1 LTKSTHSFARKG
13 RNLLAALIVALAG
26 NMFFISLARAEDVAP
41 PAEVTTIVTQGGD
54 DVSYHI
60 PLTVSVV
67 YDGVTYENVY
77 ATTNSVITFGRPD
90 GTYWTYPT
98 TPSVSIESKDWWVLP
113 QQMPDTH
120 FIINVSEGGF
130 QVDGSYRPY
139 GTLTGDTTSIII
151 TAQIQTDGTVAYSYA
166 VDGPLSGNERTGA
179 VLTDG
184 TIVPLSEV
192 NIIEVEIPPVLEPEP
207 VPPTPEPEPIVPEP
221 VVPVEPIDPVV
232 PQVCPPL
239 CGPNEPP
246 PPHGDPRPPIIIDP
260 IIIPEEPPAPAP
272 ELPAEEPPT
281 PVEEPPV
288 EEPPAEEPPVPVEE
302 PPAPEEEPPTEA
314 EEPPVEAEPAP
325 EEAPGPTVEEEV
337 LQAEDVEASELP
349 VDTPIE
355 LANGVVLTAGVVAA
369 LELFDNPAEL
379 LSEVFTNPAQVLTA
393 LSNIGADMSEDE
405 RQESTETILA
415 AVIVGQIATQSAVA
429 AAASAAA
436 ASSTYRRKP

>member
-1 LTKSTHSFARKG
+1 
-13 RNLLAALIVALAG
+13 
-26 NMFFISLARAEDVAP
+26 MFFISLARAEDVAP

-90 GTYWTYPT
+90 GTYWDYPI
-98 TPSVSIESKDWWVLP
+98 TPSISIESKDWWVLP

-130 QVDGSYRPY
+130 QVDGNYRPY
-139 GTLTGDTTSIII
+139 GTFTGDTTSIII
-151 TAQIQTDGTVAYSYA
+151 TAQIQTDGTVAYTYT

-179 VLTDG
+179 RLTDG
-184 TIVPLSEV
+184 TVVPLEEA
-192 NIIEVEIPPVLEPEP
+192 NIIEVEVPVVLEPEP
-207 VPPTPEPEPIVPEP
+207 VPPTPEPTPEP
-221 VVPVEPIDPVV
+221 EPEPTPE
-232 PQVCPPL
+232 PQP
-239 CGPNEPP
+239 EPAP
-246 PPHGDPRPPIIIDP
+246 EPAPQPRPIPIF
-260 IIIPEEPPAPAP
+260 EPPAPEP
-272 ELPAEEPPT
+272 PAEEPPT
-281 PVEEPPV
+281 PVEEPPT

-325 EEAPGPTVEEEV
+325 EEAPEPPAEEEV

-349 VDTPIE
+349 ADTPIE

-379 LSEVFTNPAQVLTA
+379 IGEIFTNPAQVLTA
-393 LSNIGADMSEDE
+393 LSNIGADMSEEE
-405 RQESTETILA
+405 RKESTETILA

-429 AAASAAA
+429 AAASAA
-436 ASSTYRRKP
+436 SSTYRRKP

>member
-1 LTKSTHSFARKG
+1 VRKTK
-13 RNLLAALIVALAG
+13 NLLAAFCVALAG
-26 NMFFISLARAEDVAP
+26 NLFFLSYARAEDVVPEPAP
-41 PAEVTTIVTQGGD
+41 VVTTIVTNGGD

-130 QVDGSYRPY
+130 QVDGNYRPY
-139 GTLTGDTTSIII
+139 GTFTGDTTSIII

-166 VDGPLSGNERTGA
+166 VDGPLAGNERTGA

-184 TIVPLSEV
+184 TVVPLSEV
-192 NIIEVEIPPVLEPEP
+192 NIIEVEEAPVLEPEP
-207 VPPTPEPEPIVPEP
+207 VAPEPEPTPEPTPEPEPEPQPEPQPEP
-221 VVPVEPIDPVV
+221 V
-232 PQVCPPL
+232 Q
-239 CGPNEPP
+239 
-246 PPHGDPRPPIIIDP
+246 PPIIY
-260 IIIPEEPPAPAP
+260 IPPVEPPAPEP
-272 ELPAEEPPT
+272 PAEEPPAEEPST
-281 PVEEPPV
+281 VEPPAEEPPV
-288 EEPPAEEPPVPVEE
+288 EEPPAEEPP
-302 PPAPEEEPPTEA
+302 APEEEPPA
-314 EEPPVEAEPAP
+314 PVEEPPTEAEPAP
-325 EEAPGPTVEEEV
+325 EEAPEPPAEEEQEV
-337 LQAEDVEASELP
+337 VQAEDVEASELP
-349 VDTPIE
+349 ADTPIQLE
-355 LANGVVLTAGVVAA
+355 NGVVLTAGVVAA
-369 LELFDNPAEL
+369 LELFDSPTEL

-393 LSNIGADMSEDE
+393 LSNIGADMSEEE
-405 RQESTETILA
+405 RKESTETILA

-429 AAASAAA
+429 AAALAAA

>member
-272 ELPAEEPPT
+272 EPPAEEPPT

>member
-1 LTKSTHSFARKG
+1 VRRS
-13 RNLLAALIVALAG
+13 RNLLAVFCVALAG
-26 NMFFISLARAEDVAP
+26 NLFFLSHARAEDVVP
-41 PAEVTTIVTQGGD
+41 PEVTTIVTNGGD

-130 QVDGSYRPY
+130 QVDGNYRPY
-139 GTLTGDTTSIII
+139 GTFTGDTTSIII

-166 VDGPLSGNERTGA
+166 VDGPLAGNERTGA

-184 TIVPLSEV
+184 TVVPLSEV
-192 NIIEVEIPPVLEPEP
+192 NIIEVEEAPVLEPEP
-207 VPPTPEPEPIVPEP
+207 VPPTPEPVPEP
-221 VVPVEPIDPVV
+221 EPTPEPEPE
-232 PQVCPPL
+232 PQPEPA
-239 CGPNEPP
+239 PEPAPQPRPIPIFEPP
-246 PPHGDPRPPIIIDP
+246 APEPPA
-260 IIIPEEPPAPAP
+260 EEPPAP
-272 ELPAEEPPT
+272 
-281 PVEEPPV
+281 VEEPPA

-302 PPAPEEEPPTEA
+302 PPAPAEEPPTEA
-314 EEPPVEAEPAP
+314 EPAPEEAEPAP
-325 EEAPGPTVEEEV
+325 EEAPEPPVEEEV

-349 VDTPIE
+349 ADTPIE

-369 LELFDNPAEL
+369 LELFDSPTEL
-379 LSEVFTNPAQVLTA
+379 LTEVFTNPAQVLTA
-393 LSNIGADMSEDE
+393 LSNIGADMSEEE

>member
-1 LTKSTHSFARKG
+1 VRKT
-13 RNLLAALIVALAG
+13 RNLLAVFCVALAG
-26 NMFFISLARAEDVAP
+26 NLFFLSYARAEDVVPEPAP
-41 PAEVTTIVTQGGD
+41 AVTTIVTNGGD

-130 QVDGSYRPY
+130 QVDGNYRPY
-139 GTLTGDTTSIII
+139 GTFTGDTTSIII

-166 VDGPLSGNERTGA
+166 VDGPLAGNERTGA

-184 TIVPLSEV
+184 TVVPLSEV
-192 NIIEVEIPPVLEPEP
+192 NIIEVEEAPVLEPEP
-207 VPPTPEPEPIVPEP
+207 VAPEPEPTPEPTPEPEPEPQPEPQPEP
-221 VVPVEPIDPVV
+221 V
-232 PQVCPPL
+232 Q
-239 CGPNEPP
+239 
-246 PPHGDPRPPIIIDP
+246 PPIIY
-260 IIIPEEPPAPAP
+260 IPPVELPAP
-272 ELPAEEPPT
+272 EPPAEEPPVEE
-281 PVEEPPV
+281 PPAVEPPAEEPPV
-288 EEPPAEEPPVPVEE
+288 EEPPAEEPP
-302 PPAPEEEPPTEA
+302 APEEEPPA
-314 EEPPVEAEPAP
+314 PVEEPPTEEEPAP
-325 EEAPGPTVEEEV
+325 EEAPEPPAEEEQEV
-337 LQAEDVEASELP
+337 VQAEDVEASELP
-349 VDTPIE
+349 ADTPIQLE
-355 LANGVVLTAGVVAA
+355 NGVVLTAGVVAA
-369 LELFDNPAEL
+369 LELFDSPAEL

-393 LSNIGADMSEDE
+393 LSNIGADMSEEE
-405 RQESTETILA
+405 RKESTETILA

>member
-1 LTKSTHSFARKG
+1 LKLSPKF
-13 RNLLAALIVALAG
+13 RNLIAVC
-26 NMFFISLARAEDVAP
+26 FIIYSSLFLFQMTARAE
-41 PAEVTTIVTQGGD
+41 EVTTIVTPGGD
-54 DVSYHI
+54 DVSYQI

-120 FIINVSEGGF
+120 FIINVSDGGF
-130 QVDGSYRPY
+130 QVDGNYRPY
-139 GTLTGDTTSIII
+139 GTFTGDTTSIII

-184 TIVPLSEV
+184 TVVPLSEV
-192 NIIEVEIPPVLEPEP
+192 NIIQVEEAPVLEPEP
-207 VPPTPEPEPIVPEP
+207 VAPEPEPVPVDPVPEPPVVAPTPEPTPEPVPEP
-221 VVPVEPIDPVV
+221 QPEPAPGPVIELPVFVPEPEPVPVEPEPV
-232 PQVCPPL
+232 
-239 CGPNEPP
+239 
-246 PPHGDPRPPIIIDP
+246 
-260 IIIPEEPPAPAP
+260 PEPAP
-272 ELPAEEPPT
+272 EPPVVEPEPEIVPEEPPT
-281 PVEEPPV
+281 PVEEPP
-288 EEPPAEEPPVPVEE
+288 A
-302 PPAPEEEPPTEA
+302 EA

-325 EEAPGPTVEEEV
+325 EEAPEPPAEPEV
-337 LQAEDVEASELP
+337 VQAEDVEASELP
-349 VDTPIE
+349 ADTPIE

-369 LELFDNPAEL
+369 LELFDSPAEL
-379 LSEVFTNPAQVLTA
+379 LTEVFTNPAQVLTA
-393 LSNIGADMSEDE
+393 LSNIGADMSEEE

>member
-1 LTKSTHSFARKG
+1 
-13 RNLLAALIVALAG
+13 
-26 NMFFISLARAEDVAP
+26 
-41 PAEVTTIVTQGGD
+41 VTPGGD

-120 FIINVSEGGF
+120 FIINVSDGGF
-130 QVDGSYRPY
+130 QVDGNYRPY
-139 GTLTGDTTSIII
+139 GTFTGDTTSIII

-184 TIVPLSEV
+184 TVVPLSEV
-192 NIIEVEIPPVLEPEP
+192 NIIEVEEAPVLEPEP
-207 VPPTPEPEPIVPEP
+207 VPPTPEPVPEP
-221 VVPVEPIDPVV
+221 EPTPEPE
-232 PQVCPPL
+232 PQPQPE
-239 CGPNEPP
+239 PAPEPAPQPRPIPIFEPP
-246 PPHGDPRPPIIIDP
+246 TLEPPA
-260 IIIPEEPPAPAP
+260 EEPPAP
-272 ELPAEEPPT
+272 
-281 PVEEPPV
+281 VEEPPA

-302 PPAPEEEPPTEA
+302 PPTPVEEPPAEA

-325 EEAPGPTVEEEV
+325 EEAPEPPAEPEV
-337 LQAEDVEASELP
+337 VQAEDVEASELP
-349 VDTPIE
+349 ADTPIE

-369 LELFDNPAEL
+369 LELFDSPAEL
-379 LSEVFTNPAQVLTA
+379 LTEVFTNPAQVLTA
-393 LSNIGADMSEDE
+393 LSNIGADMSEEE

>member
-1 LTKSTHSFARKG
+1 M
-13 RNLLAALIVALAG
+13 ALAG
-26 NMFFISLARAEDVAP
+26 NLFFLSHARAEEVAP
-41 PAEVTTIVTQGGD
+41 EPTPEVTTIVTPGGD

-130 QVDGSYRPY
+130 QVDGNYRPY
-139 GTLTGDTTSIII
+139 GTFTGDTTSIII

-166 VDGPLSGNERTGA
+166 VDGPLAGNERTGA

-184 TIVPLSEV
+184 TVVPLSEV
-192 NIIEVEIPPVLEPEP
+192 NIIEVEEAPVLEPEP
-207 VPPTPEPEPIVPEP
+207 VPPTPEPVPEP
-221 VVPVEPIDPVV
+221 EPTPEPEPE
-232 PQVCPPL
+232 PQPEPA
-239 CGPNEPP
+239 PEPAPQPRPIPIFEPP
-246 PPHGDPRPPIIIDP
+246 APEPPA
-260 IIIPEEPPAPAP
+260 EEPPAP
-272 ELPAEEPPT
+272 
-281 PVEEPPV
+281 VEEPPA

-302 PPAPEEEPPTEA
+302 PPTPVEEPPAEA

-325 EEAPGPTVEEEV
+325 EEAPEPPAEEEV

-349 VDTPIE
+349 ADTPIE

-369 LELFDNPAEL
+369 LELFDSPTEL
-379 LSEVFTNPAQVLTA
+379 LTEVFTNPAQVLTA
-393 LSNIGADMSEDE
+393 LSNIGADMSEEE

>member
-1 LTKSTHSFARKG
+1 MRKT
-13 RNLLAALIVALAG
+13 RNLLAVFCVALAG
-26 NMFFISLARAEDVAP
+26 NLFFLSYARAEDVVPEPAP
-41 PAEVTTIVTQGGD
+41 AVTTIVTNGGD

-130 QVDGSYRPY
+130 QVDGNYRPY
-139 GTLTGDTTSIII
+139 GTFTGDTTSIII

-166 VDGPLSGNERTGA
+166 VDGPLAGNERTGA

-184 TIVPLSEV
+184 TVVPLSEV
-192 NIIEVEIPPVLEPEP
+192 NIIEVEEAPVLEPEP
-207 VPPTPEPEPIVPEP
+207 VAPEPEPTPEPTPEPEPEPQPEP
-221 VVPVEPIDPVV
+221 VQPPIIYIPPVEPPA
-232 PQVCPPL
+232 Q
-239 CGPNEPP
+239 
-246 PPHGDPRPPIIIDP
+246 
-260 IIIPEEPPAPAP
+260 EPPAEEP
-272 ELPAEEPPT
+272 PAEEPPT
-281 PVEEPPV
+281 VEPPAEEPPV
-288 EEPPAEEPPVPVEE
+288 EEPPAEEPP
-302 PPAPEEEPPTEA
+302 APEEEPPA
-314 EEPPVEAEPAP
+314 PVEEPPTEAEPAP
-325 EEAPGPTVEEEV
+325 EEAPEPPAEEEQEV
-337 LQAEDVEASELP
+337 VQAEDVEASELP
-349 VDTPIE
+349 ADTPIQLE
-355 LANGVVLTAGVVAA
+355 NGVVLTAGVVAA
-369 LELFDNPAEL
+369 LELFDSPTEL
-379 LSEVFTNPAQVLTA
+379 LSGVFTNPAQVLTA
-393 LSNIGADMSEDE
+393 LSNIGADMSEEE
-405 RQESTETILA
+405 RKESTETILA

>member
-1 LTKSTHSFARKG
+1 MRRSK
-13 RNLLAALIVALAG
+13 NLLAVFCVALAG
-26 NMFFISLARAEDVAP
+26 NLFFLSHARAEDVVP
-41 PAEVTTIVTQGGD
+41 PEVTTIVTNGGD

-130 QVDGSYRPY
+130 QVDGNYRPY
-139 GTLTGDTTSIII
+139 GTFTGDTTSIII

-184 TIVPLSEV
+184 TVVPLSEV
-192 NIIEVEIPPVLEPEP
+192 NIIQVEEAPVLEPEP
-207 VPPTPEPEPIVPEP
+207 VAPEPEPVPVDPVPEPPVVDPTPEPTPEPVPEP
-221 VVPVEPIDPVV
+221 QPEPAPRPVIELPVFVPEPEPVPVEPEPVPEPAPEPPVV
-232 PQVCPPL
+232 
-239 CGPNEPP
+239 EPEP
-246 PPHGDPRPPIIIDP
+246 EIV
-260 IIIPEEPPAPAP
+260 PEEPPAPA
-272 ELPAEEPPT
+272 
-281 PVEEPPV
+281 
-288 EEPPAEEPPVPVEE
+288 
-302 PPAPEEEPPTEA
+302 EEPPTEA
-314 EEPPVEAEPAP
+314 EPAPEEAEPAP
-325 EEAPGPTVEEEV
+325 EEAPEPPVEEEV

-349 VDTPIE
+349 ADTPIE

-393 LSNIGADMSEDE
+393 LSNIGADMSEEE

>member
-1 LTKSTHSFARKG
+1 LTKSIHFLARKS
-13 RNLLAALIVALAG
+13 RNLLAVFCITLAG
-26 NMFFISLARAEDVAP
+26 NLFFLSHVRAEDVVP
-41 PAEVTTIVTQGGD
+41 PAVTTIVTRGGD
-54 DVSYHI
+54 DVSYEI

-130 QVDGSYRPY
+130 QVDGNYRPY
-139 GTLTGDTTSIII
+139 GTFTGDTTSIII

-184 TIVPLSEV
+184 TVVPLSEV
-192 NIIEVEIPPVLEPEP
+192 NIIQVEEAPVLEPEP
-207 VPPTPEPEPIVPEP
+207 VAPEPEPVPVDPVPEPPVVAPTPEPTPEPVPEP
-221 VVPVEPIDPVV
+221 QPEPAPGPVIELPVFVPEPEPVPVEPEPVPEPAPEPPVV
-232 PQVCPPL
+232 
-239 CGPNEPP
+239 EPEP
-246 PPHGDPRPPIIIDP
+246 EIV
-260 IIIPEEPPAPAP
+260 PEEPPAPA
-272 ELPAEEPPT
+272 
-281 PVEEPPV
+281 
-288 EEPPAEEPPVPVEE
+288 
-302 PPAPEEEPPTEA
+302 EEPPTEA
-314 EEPPVEAEPAP
+314 EPAPEEAEPAP
-325 EEAPGPTVEEEV
+325 EEAPEPPVEEEV

-349 VDTPIE
+349 ADTPIE

-369 LELFDNPAEL
+369 LELFDSPAEL
-379 LSEVFTNPAQVLTA
+379 LTEVFTNPAQVLTA
-393 LSNIGADMSEDE
+393 LSNIGADMSEEE

>member
-1 LTKSTHSFARKG
+1 LTKSTHSFARKS
-13 RNLLAALIVALAG
+13 RNLLAALIIALAG

-130 QVDGSYRPY
+130 QVDGNYRPY
-139 GTLTGDTTSIII
+139 GTFTGDTTSIII

-166 VDGPLSGNERTGA
+166 VDGPLAGNERTGA

-184 TIVPLSEV
+184 TVVPLSEV
-192 NIIEVEIPPVLEPEP
+192 NIIEVEEAPVLEPEP
-207 VPPTPEPEPIVPEP
+207 VPPTPEPVPEP
-221 VVPVEPIDPVV
+221 EPTPEPEPE
-232 PQVCPPL
+232 PQPEPA
-239 CGPNEPP
+239 PEPAPQPRPIPIFEPP
-246 PPHGDPRPPIIIDP
+246 APEPPA
-260 IIIPEEPPAPAP
+260 EEPPAPVEESP
-272 ELPAEEPPT
+272 TEEPS
-281 PVEEPPV
+281 
-288 EEPPAEEPPVPVEE
+288 AEEPPVPVEE
-302 PPAPEEEPPTEA
+302 PPAPEEEPPTEL
-314 EEPPVEAEPAP
+314 EPAP
-325 EEAPGPTVEEEV
+325 EEAPEPPAEEEVEEV

-349 VDTPIE
+349 ADTPIE

-379 LSEVFTNPAQVLTA
+379 ISQIFTNPAQVLTA
-393 LSNIGADMSEDE
+393 LSNIGADMSDE
-405 RQESTETILA
+405 ERKESTETILA

-429 AAASAAA
+429 AAASAA
-436 ASSTYRRKP
+436 SSTYRRKP

>member
-1 LTKSTHSFARKG
+1 VRKT
-13 RNLLAALIVALAG
+13 RNLLAVFCVALAG
-26 NMFFISLARAEDVAP
+26 NLFFLSYARAEDVVPEPAP
-41 PAEVTTIVTQGGD
+41 AVTTIVTNGGD

-130 QVDGSYRPY
+130 QVDGNYRPY
-139 GTLTGDTTSIII
+139 GTFTGDTTSIII

-166 VDGPLSGNERTGA
+166 VDGPLAGNERTGA

-184 TIVPLSEV
+184 TVVPLSEV
-192 NIIEVEIPPVLEPEP
+192 NIIEVEEAPVLEPEP
-207 VPPTPEPEPIVPEP
+207 VTPEPEPTPEPTPEPEPEPQPEPQPEP
-221 VVPVEPIDPVV
+221 V
-232 PQVCPPL
+232 Q
-239 CGPNEPP
+239 
-246 PPHGDPRPPIIIDP
+246 PPIIY
-260 IIIPEEPPAPAP
+260 IPPVELPAP
-272 ELPAEEPPT
+272 EPPAEEPPVEE
-281 PVEEPPV
+281 PPAVEPPAEEPPV
-288 EEPPAEEPPVPVEE
+288 EEPPAEEPP
-302 PPAPEEEPPTEA
+302 APEEEPPA
-314 EEPPVEAEPAP
+314 PVEEPPTEAEPAP
-325 EEAPGPTVEEEV
+325 EEAPEPPAEEEQEV
-337 LQAEDVEASELP
+337 VQAEDVEASELP
-349 VDTPIE
+349 ADTPIQLE
-355 LANGVVLTAGVVAA
+355 NGVVLTAGVVAA
-369 LELFDNPAEL
+369 LELFDSPTEL

-393 LSNIGADMSEDE
+393 LSNIGADMSEEE
-405 RQESTETILA
+405 RKESTETILA

>member
-1 LTKSTHSFARKG
+1 MRRS
-13 RNLLAALIVALAG
+13 RNLLAVFCVALAG
-26 NMFFISLARAEDVAP
+26 NLFFLSHARAEDVVSP
-41 PAEVTTIVTQGGD
+41 GVTTIVTNGGD

-67 YDGVTYENVY
+67 YDGITYENVY

-98 TPSVSIESKDWWVLP
+98 TPSISIESKDWWVLP

-130 QVDGSYRPY
+130 QVDGNYRPY
-139 GTLTGDTTSIII
+139 GTFTGDTTSIVI

-184 TIVPLSEV
+184 TVVPLSEV
-192 NIIEVEIPPVLEPEP
+192 NIIEVDEVPVLEPEP
-207 VPPTPEPEPIVPEP
+207 VPPTPEPVPEP
-221 VVPVEPIDPVV
+221 EPTPEPE
-232 PQVCPPL
+232 PQPQPE
-239 CGPNEPP
+239 PAPEPAPQPRPIPIFEPP
-246 PPHGDPRPPIIIDP
+246 APEPPA
-260 IIIPEEPPAPAP
+260 EEPPAP
-272 ELPAEEPPT
+272 
-281 PVEEPPV
+281 VEEPPA

-302 PPAPEEEPPTEA
+302 PPTPVEEPPAEA

-325 EEAPGPTVEEEV
+325 EEAPEPPAEEEV

-349 VDTPIE
+349 ADTPIE

-379 LSEVFTNPAQVLTA
+379 LTEVFTNPAQVLTA
-393 LSNIGADMSEDE
+393 LSNIGADMSEEE